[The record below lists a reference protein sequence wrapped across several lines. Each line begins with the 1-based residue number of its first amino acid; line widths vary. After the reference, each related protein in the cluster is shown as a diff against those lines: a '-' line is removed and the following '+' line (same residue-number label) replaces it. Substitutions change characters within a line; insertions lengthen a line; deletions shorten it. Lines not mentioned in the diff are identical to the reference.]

1 VAKTCF
7 SLCGLTLVVVLL
19 NPQTWGQIS
28 TGPRPDLATSFVG
41 SNLTCSQPQNVF
53 LVPKEMAEQAKLK
66 ARLVTLLRESLS
78 DDVKGIVNIER
89 EKEIRKLASKLGRH
103 KGD

>member
-1 VAKTCF
+1 MAKARF
-7 SLCGLTLVVVLL
+7 ILCGLTLAVVLL
-19 NPQTWGQIS
+19 NPQARGQIS

-41 SNLTCSQPQNVF
+41 GNLTCSQPQNVF
-53 LVPKEMAEQAKLK
+53 LVPKEVAEQARLK

-89 EKEIRKLASKLGRH
+89 EKEIRKLASRLGRH